1 MLSTCFLFFDFL
13 SSASQ
18 VLVASS
24 VESNNLSDGVKVT
37 NKAVIVLLR
46 FFVTVVRGH
55 STLVRDALDIVII
68 EM

>member
-18 VLVASS
+18 VLVAS

>member
-1 MLSTCFLFFDFL
+1 MFLDFL

-18 VLVASS
+18 VLVTIVKSH
-24 VESNNLSDGVKVT
+24 NLSDRVKVT
-37 NKAVIVLLR
+37 NKAVIVLLM
-46 FFVTVVRGH
+46 FVVSVVRRH